1 MSVWQ
6 VDPERIDALS
16 DAKIVLDCIERVGE
30 TKVSRGPITTM
41 EVPSFIRNRYPKEI
55 SSFIQL
61 LMEAKRLKSIPQL
74 KEKVT
79 VHE

>member
-1 MSVWQ
+1 MTVWQ

-16 DAKIVLDCIERVGE
+16 DAKIVLDCIDRVGE
-30 TKVSRGPITTM
+30 TKVTGGSITTLD
-41 EVPSFIRNRYPKEI
+41 VPTFIRNRYPEEI

-74 KEKVT
+74 KERTISV
-79 VHE
+79 

>member
-16 DAKIVLDCIERVGE
+16 DAKIVLDCIDRVGTTNVTSGE
-30 TKVSRGPITTM
+30 IT
-41 EVPSFIRNRYPKEI
+41 ELDVPSFIRNRYPKQI
-55 SSFIQL
+55 SSFIQV

-74 KEKVT
+74 KERTISV
-79 VHE
+79 